1 MYNPR
6 EISVEG
12 KMYKFDAYELTR
24 ADLPQ
29 WDELVTHSSHGTIF
43 HKTGWLEACDRSLG
57 KKVKI
62 FGCFHDGL
70 LVGGCSLFLEKT
82 YNVVPVAV
90 STCPMTPYGGFV
102 LSASPG
108 VGVHKQESFSRQI
121 IESLIK
127 EFNKEHFFFISI
139 QNSPAFLD
147 IRPFTSRGWQ
157 SRVFYTYY
165 INLENNLKSHADSLV
180 KKNIRKAENNRISIE
195 PFSDISRYYDMLCET
210 YARKNRKP
218 PCSKGLITELYSF
231 IKNQNCGDM
240 VVAKTPD
247 DKIACAEIVV
257 WDNRQ
262 AYAWSAV
269 SDSSYLNSGAPT
281 LLIFENFKRMKGRNI
296 PKMNIMMANIP
307 ELSKFAMHLNPEL
320 VPYYQIQ
327 NRMFKDILS
336 YKNLK
341 YTE

>member
-1 MYNPR
+1 M
-6 EISVEG
+6 SVEG
-12 KMYKFDAYELTR
+12 KMYKFDVREL
-24 ADLPQ
+24 ALVDLPH
-29 WDELVTHSSHGTIF
+29 WDELVTQSSHGTIF
-43 HKTGWLEACDRSLG
+43 HKTGWLDACERSLG

-62 FGCFHDGL
+62 FGCFQDGL
-70 LVGGCSLFLEKT
+70 LVGGCSLFLEKK
-82 YNVVPVAV
+82 YNIVPVAV

-108 VGVHKQESFSRQI
+108 VGVYKQESFSRQI

-165 INLENNLKSHADSLV
+165 INLENNLESHADSLV

-210 YARKNRKP
+210 YARKNLKP
-218 PCSKGLITELYSF
+218 PCSKRLIMELYSF
-231 IKNQNCGDM
+231 IKNQNCGDIL
-240 VVAKTPD
+240 VGKTTD
-247 DKIACAEIVV
+247 DEIACAEIVI
-257 WDNRQ
+257 WDNQ
-262 AYAWSAV
+262 QSYCWSAV
-269 SDSSYLNSGAPT
+269 SDSRFLNSGAT
-281 LLIFENFKRMKGRNI
+281 SLLRFNNLNRIQGKGI
-296 PKMNIMMANIP
+296 PKMNMMSGNIP
-307 ELSKFAMHLNPEL
+307 ELSQFIAHLNPIL

-327 NRMFKDILS
+327 NRMLDDIL
-336 YKNLK
+336 YNNKNEK
-341 YTE
+341 YTG